1 MNLSMIV
8 LYISLKNDHMIYIHI
23 HVLAYLL
30 LCTKKHK
37 QQKNIFPN
45 SEEVIYLYCIS
56 DGHGH
61 HRRLQSVDFL
71 ESVVGCEFFWQNGKT
86 PLSPSFITVY
96 YVN

>member
-1 MNLSMIV
+1 MPTADGGVVN
-8 LYISLKNDHMIYIHI
+8 
-23 HVLAYLL
+23 
-30 LCTKKHK
+30 
-37 QQKNIFPN
+37 
-45 SEEVIYLYCIS
+45 S

-96 YVN
+96 YGN